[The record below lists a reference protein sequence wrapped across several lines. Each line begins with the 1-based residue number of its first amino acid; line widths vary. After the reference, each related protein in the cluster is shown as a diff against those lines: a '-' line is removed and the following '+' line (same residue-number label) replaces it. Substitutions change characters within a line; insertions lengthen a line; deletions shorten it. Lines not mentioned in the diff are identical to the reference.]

1 MSSQGKQICL
11 VGVMGLDMPDGRE
24 PIVIL
29 GDVFLRK
36 YYSIYDIGNKRV
48 GLALAK

>member
-1 MSSQGKQICL
+1 
-11 VGVMGLDMPDGRE
+11 MGFDIPEPRG

-36 YYSIYDIGNKRV
+36 YYSIFDGDNDRIGF
-48 GLALAK
+48 ALAKN